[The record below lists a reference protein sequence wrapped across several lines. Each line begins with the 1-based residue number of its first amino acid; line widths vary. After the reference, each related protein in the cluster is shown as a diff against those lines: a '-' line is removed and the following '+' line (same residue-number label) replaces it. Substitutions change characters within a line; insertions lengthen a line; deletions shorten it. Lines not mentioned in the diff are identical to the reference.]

1 MTEGQLSDFK
11 GTTNTFSIGS
21 GSVVIGIPKSV
32 VQDLK
37 LDIENKKAH
46 FKVFLD
52 KRKKEIIYK
61 FIGEE
66 EK

>member
-1 MTEGQLSDFK
+1 MTEGYLSDFR

-21 GSVVIGIPKSV
+21 GSAVIGIPKSIV
-32 VQDLK
+32 DDMKIDVHK
-37 LDIENKKAH
+37 TKTH
-46 FKVFLD
+46 FKVFYN
-52 KRKKEIIYK
+52 KKKKEIIYK